1 MTVRIE
7 VGRALEL
14 AEMRGATVPDWID
27 KLAEKDKAQAEDRR
41 TQEELRLHKAKVISA
56 KAQDVFDVLIE
67 RLQADS
73 SKLRETFPT
82 DRSRQCDVVKAGLDW
97 EIRGC
102 KLPWRIVNMRLNVA
116 GQIVD
121 IVESI
126 REARDRVVPDGR
138 DQIKITVNDD
148 EELEFAYRGR
158 AHVMPDSLAEALI
171 QRACG
176 MN

>member
-1 MTVRIE
+1 MT
-7 VGRALEL
+7 
-14 AEMRGATVPDWID
+14 DWID

-41 TQEELRLHKAKVISA
+41 TQEELRLHKAKMISA
-56 KAQDVFDVLIE
+56 KAPEFYNALIE
-67 RLQADS
+67 RLQVDS
-73 SKLRETFPT
+73 SKLREKFPN
-82 DRSRQCDVVKAGLDW
+82 DRSRQCDVVKAALDW

-121 IVESI
+121 IAETV

-148 EELEFAYRGR
+148 EELEFTYRGR
-158 AHVMPDSLAEALI
+158 RHVTPDSLAEALI
-171 QRACG
+171 QRVYGNLAFDAA
-176 MN
+176 